1 LQVKRGSMSDNHK
14 GAEMGHRILGVIIAI
29 AIVILLEYFWRVEWY
44 VAVPLSIVGY
54 LIIRYAA
61 YFMKERDT

>member
-1 LQVKRGSMSDNHK
+1 
-14 GAEMGHRILGVIIAI
+14 MGHRILGVIIAI

-61 YFMKERDT
+61 YFMKERDTR